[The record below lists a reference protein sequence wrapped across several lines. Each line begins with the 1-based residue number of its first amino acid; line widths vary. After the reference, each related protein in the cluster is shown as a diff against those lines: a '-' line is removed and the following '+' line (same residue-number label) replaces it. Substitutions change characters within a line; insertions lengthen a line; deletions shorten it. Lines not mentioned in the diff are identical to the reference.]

1 MSFEVLVFRM
11 SLVVFKWI
19 APLGVVGRAP
29 RCRWSRLWVNPIT
42 PQPPYQPSGWSYR
55 YIPTSSVKHFR
66 APKVVRNYFFEFVKV
81 SVWEIKIRV
90 LIFLVHQFPSIS
102 SDFHRL
108 PSIVID
114 VH

>member
-1 MSFEVLVFRM
+1 M

-55 YIPTSSVKHFR
+55 YKKFGNWYHPTRLEKSVSKMGLR
-66 APKVVRNYFFEFVKV
+66 SPDVG
-81 SVWEIKIRV
+81 
-90 LIFLVHQFPSIS
+90 
-102 SDFHRL
+102 RL
-108 PSIVID
+108 TMS
-114 VH
+114 